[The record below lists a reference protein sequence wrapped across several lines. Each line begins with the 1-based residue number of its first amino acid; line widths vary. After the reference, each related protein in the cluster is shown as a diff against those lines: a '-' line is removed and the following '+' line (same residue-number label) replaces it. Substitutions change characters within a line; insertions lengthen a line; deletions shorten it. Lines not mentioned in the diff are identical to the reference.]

1 MVLSLV
7 FIIGYYISFS
17 NYIYFRGQV
26 LTMHSMQL
34 ANRIVKRIEPLL
46 PYSNNNQVFIT
57 GNLIANPIYPHTS
70 VFREYTPRAPLFEN
84 FGGRN
89 DIRDSSFQNLFGRI
103 IQYRVGI
110 NLQHPNYQRQ
120 RYLLDRAISNGMPVY
135 PLEGSVALID
145 GTVVVILNFFVRLD
159 VEEVSPNTFIA
170 IANHTGKSSSL
181 DFEYIWYIYRDG
193 QRKEQIYT
201 GSYNAS
207 QVVLS
212 IAEPGSYQFRVFI
225 RLADGRDIISTL
237 SPSFEVE

>member
-1 MVLSLV
+1 V

-70 VFREYTPRAPLFEN
+70 VFREYTPRAPLFDN

-135 PLEGSVALID
+135 PLEGSVAIID
-145 GTVVVILNFFVRLD
+145 GTVVAILNFFGRLD
-159 VEEVSPNTFIA
+159 MKEIYNNIFLISA
-170 IANHTGKSSSL
+170 KHTGKATDLKS
-181 DFEYIWYIYRDG
+181 EYIWYLYKDS
-193 QRKEQIYT
+193 QRVKQIMT
-201 GSYNAS
+201 DNTSNEIQLDVS
-207 QVVLS
+207 D
-212 IAEPGSYQFRVFI
+212 PGVYQIRVYVRFQ
-225 RLADGRDIISTL
+225 DGRNIIDFFSVN
-237 SPSFEVE
+237 FEVSE